1 MRKRTFTAI
10 INALA
15 LAACAT
21 LQPLAATAQES
32 GGMVSLSNQSG
43 RVSVKLERG
52 SRVSISNRYGRITI
66 TGWDR
71 DTVEASASSSR
82 GAEAVQIDMTA
93 DPQSHSTLSL
103 AVVGR
108 NRGAV
113 GGLYG
118 AASPTCLDT
127 KTGALVPCAG
137 FGTTAPKPNPNPNPN
152 PKPGPATAPPPQAK
166 DEAREREREREKQE
180 MKDKIKEGA
189 KNGTI
194 VVPMPTVTVE
204 MPNIVVTA
212 PQAPQPAR
220 PPAQPRAVGSGSGAG
235 VGSGVGSDSG
245 ITLDVK
251 VPRYAQLDA
260 IEARGGELNVSGIDG
275 PVSIMSGSSNINV
288 NHVGSLEV
296 RARGGEVN
304 VEDVGGLVYVVS
316 TSSEINVK
324 RSSGD
329 VRVTTINGNID
340 IQCVKGR
347 VDAGTSRGKITL
359 TNVGGDVEATTT
371 DSDINFTGAI
381 AQNGRYRLKSMEGH
395 VNMSIPDGSPG
406 FTANL
411 MSYNS
416 DAVSDFA
423 VRTSTPRPDSQAMR
437 RVEVRQGDGQ
447 AQITLDSFSQTVRL
461 SKLAPGAATACR

>member
-1 MRKRTFTAI
+1 MRKRTLSAI

-21 LQPLAATAQES
+21 LPPLRATAQEA
-32 GGMVSLSNQSG
+32 GGTVSLSNQSG

-71 DTVEASASSSR
+71 DTVEASAASSK
-82 GAEAVQIDMTA
+82 GAEAIQVEMTA
-93 DPQSHSTLSL
+93 DPQARSALSL
-103 AVVGR
+103 SVVGR
-108 NRGAV
+108 NRGA
-113 GGLYG
+113 GGGTL
-118 AASPTCLDT
+118 
-127 KTGALVPCAG
+127 
-137 FGTTAPKPNPNPNPN
+137 FGYPAPPAKPNPKPNP
-152 PKPGPATAPPPQAK
+152 APQSR
-166 DEAREREREREKQE
+166 DEAREREKQE
-180 MKDKIKEGA
+180 MKDRIKEAA
-189 KNGTI
+189 KNGVI
-194 VVPMPTVTVE
+194 LVP
-204 MPNIVVTA
+204 MPNIVIETPNVVVQV
-212 PQAPQPAR
+212 PQAPQP
-220 PPAQPRAVGSGSGAG
+220 PQPRGAG
-235 VGSGVGSDSG
+235 GGQDSG

-251 VPRYAQLDA
+251 VPRYAQLDS
-260 IEARGGELNVSGIDG
+260 IEVRAGDLNVSGIDG
-275 PVSIMSGSSNINV
+275 PVSIASGSSDINV
-288 NHVGSLEV
+288 SHVGSLEV
-296 RARGGEVN
+296 RARGGNVN

-329 VRVTTINGNID
+329 VRVTTINGDID

-395 VNMSIPDGSPG
+395 VRMAIPDGSPG

-416 DAVSDFA
+416 DALSDFA
-423 VRTSTPRPDSQAMR
+423 ARTSTPRPDSQAMR

-461 SKLAPGAATACR
+461 AKLAPGAAPACR

>member
-21 LQPLAATAQES
+21 LQPLVATAQEA
-32 GGMVSLSNQSG
+32 GGTVSLSNQSG

-71 DTVEASASSSR
+71 DTVEASATSSK
-82 GAEAVQIDMTA
+82 GAEAIQVDMTA
-93 DPQSHSTLSL
+93 DPQSRSALSL
-103 AVVGR
+103 SVVGR
-108 NRGAV
+108 NRGAG
-113 GGLYG
+113 GGLFG
-118 AASPTCLDT
+118 TATPPMCMDP
-127 KTGALVPCAG
+127 KTGVIVPCSGAS
-137 FGTTAPKPNPNPNPN
+137 APRAIPNPKPNP
-152 PKPGPATAPPPQAK
+152 APQAR
-166 DEAREREREREKQE
+166 DEAKEREKQE
-180 MKDKIKEGA
+180 MKDRIKEGA
-189 KNGTI
+189 RNGTI
-194 VVPMPTVTVE
+194 VVPMPNVVVE
-204 MPNIVVTA
+204 MPNIVITA
-212 PQAPQPAR
+212 PQAPQATQRQPT
-220 PPAQPRAVGSGSGAG
+220 PPRGTGGGSGMGG
-235 VGSGVGSDSG
+235 GQDSG

-260 IEARGGELNVSGIDG
+260 IEVRAGDLNVSGIDG
-275 PVSIMSGSSNINV
+275 PVSIMSGSSDINV
-288 NHVGSLEV
+288 SHVGSLEV
-296 RARGGEVN
+296 RARGGDVN
-304 VEDVGGLVYVVS
+304 VEDVDGLVYVVS
-316 TSSEINVK
+316 TSSEITVK

-329 VRVTTINGNID
+329 VRVTTINGDIA

-371 DSDINFTGAI
+371 DSDINFTGPI

-395 VNMSIPDGSPG
+395 VFMSIPDGSPG

-416 DAVSDFA
+416 DATSDFA

-461 SKLAPGAATACR
+461 TKLAPGAAPACR

>member
-15 LAACAT
+15 LAACAM
-21 LQPLAATAQES
+21 LQPLAATAQEGS
-32 GGMVSLSNQSG
+32 GGTVSLSNQSG

-71 DTVEASASSSR
+71 DTVEASASSSK
-82 GAEAVQIDMTA
+82 GAEAIQVDMTA
-93 DPQSHSTLSL
+93 DPQSRGALSL
-103 AVVGR
+103 SVVGR
-108 NRGAV
+108 RGAS
-113 GGLYG
+113 GGTLFGYPAP
-118 AASPTCLDT
+118 AAPPARPS
-127 KTGALVPCAG
+127 
-137 FGTTAPKPNPNPNPN
+137 PNPNPNPA
-152 PKPGPATAPPPQAK
+152 PAPAPPAR
-166 DEAREREREREKQE
+166 DESREREREREKQE
-180 MKDKIKEGA
+180 MKDKIKDAA
-189 KNGTI
+189 KNGVI
-194 VVPMPTVTVE
+194 LVPMPT
-204 MPNIVVTA
+204 IVVETPNVIVRM
-212 PQAPQPAR
+212 PQAPQPAQPR
-220 PPAQPRAVGSGSGAG
+220 PPAPARGMGGGQ
-235 VGSGVGSDSG
+235 DSG

-260 IEARGGELNVSGIDG
+260 IEARAGDLNVSGIDG
-275 PVSIMSGSSNINV
+275 PVSIMSGSSDINV
-288 NHVGSLEV
+288 SHVGSLEV
-296 RARGGEVN
+296 RARGGNVN

-329 VRVTTINGNID
+329 VRVTTINGDID
-340 IQCVKGR
+340 IECVKGR

-395 VNMSIPDGSPG
+395 VRMSIPDGSPG

-416 DAVSDFA
+416 DAVSDFT

-461 SKLAPGAATACR
+461 AKLAPGAAPACR

>member
-21 LQPLAATAQES
+21 LQPAAATAQEA
-32 GGMVSLSNQSG
+32 GGTVSLSNQSG

-71 DTVEASASSSR
+71 DTVEASATSSK
-82 GAEAVQIDMTA
+82 GAEAIQVDMTA
-93 DPQSHSTLSL
+93 DPQSRSALSL
-103 AVVGR
+103 SVVGR
-108 NRGAV
+108 NRGASG
-113 GGLYG
+113 GGLFG
-118 AASPTCLDT
+118 TTTPMCMDT
-127 KTGALVPCAG
+127 KTGAIVPCNGSGAPRA
-137 FGTTAPKPNPNPNPN
+137 TPKPNPNP
-152 PKPGPATAPPPQAK
+152 APQAR
-166 DEAREREREREKQE
+166 DEAKEREKQE
-180 MKDKIKEGA
+180 MKDRIKEGA

-194 VVPMPTVTVE
+194 VVPMPNVVVE

-212 PQAPQPAR
+212 PQAPQPR
-220 PPAQPRAVGSGSGAG
+220 PPAPPRGGSGAG
-235 VGSGVGSDSG
+235 GGQDSG

-260 IEARGGELNVSGIDG
+260 IEVRAGDLNVSGIDG
-275 PVSIMSGSSNINV
+275 PVSIMSGSSDINV
-288 NHVGSLEV
+288 SHVGSLEV
-296 RARGGEVN
+296 RARGGDVN

-316 TSSEINVK
+316 TSSEISVK

-329 VRVTTINGNID
+329 VRVTTINGD
-340 IQCVKGR
+340 IAIECVKGR

-395 VNMSIPDGSPG
+395 VFMSIPDSSPG

-416 DAVSDFA
+416 DAVSDFV

-437 RVEVRQGDGQ
+437 RVEIRQGDGQ

-461 SKLAPGAATACR
+461 AKLAPGAAPACR

>member
-15 LAACAT
+15 LSACAT
-21 LQPLAATAQES
+21 LRPLGATAQEA
-32 GGMVSLSNQSG
+32 GGTVSLSNQSG

-71 DTVEASASSSR
+71 DTVEASATSSK
-82 GAEAVQIDMTA
+82 GAEAIQVDMTA
-93 DPQSHSTLSL
+93 DPQSRSALSL
-103 AVVGR
+103 SVVGR
-108 NRGAV
+108 RGA
-113 GGLYG
+113 GGGSIYYP
-118 AASPTCLDT
+118 APAAPPARTSPPASP
-127 KTGALVPCAG
+127 
-137 FGTTAPKPNPNPNPN
+137 AP
-152 PKPGPATAPPPQAK
+152 APEAK
-166 DEAREREREREKQE
+166 GEGRERERQE
-180 MKDKIKEGA
+180 MRDKIKEAA
-189 KNGTI
+189 KNGVI
-194 VVPMPTVTVE
+194 LVPMPSIVVETPSVTVQ
-204 MPNIVVTA
+204 V
-212 PQAPQPAR
+212 PQQPPQPTQPKQPTPGAR
-220 PPAQPRAVGSGSGAG
+220 GTGSGAG
-235 VGSGVGSDSG
+235 GGQDSG

-251 VPRYAQLDA
+251 VPRYAQLEA
-260 IEARGGELNVSGIDG
+260 IEVRAGDLNVSGIDG
-275 PVSIMSGSSNINV
+275 PVSIMSGSSDINV
-288 NHVGSLEV
+288 SHVGSLEV
-296 RARGGEVN
+296 RARGGNVN

-316 TSSEINVK
+316 TSSEINVR

-329 VRVTTINGNID
+329 VRVTTINGD
-340 IQCVKGR
+340 IEIECVKGR

-371 DSDINFTGAI
+371 DSDINFKGSI

-395 VNMSIPDGSPG
+395 VVMAIPDGSPG

-416 DAVSDFA
+416 DAVSDFV

-461 SKLAPGAATACR
+461 TKLAPGAATACR

>member
-1 MRKRTFTAI
+1 MCKRTFTSI

-21 LQPLAATAQES
+21 LQPLAAAAQE
-32 GGMVSLSNQSG
+32 GGGGTVSLSNQSG

-71 DTVEASASSSR
+71 DTVEASATSSK
-82 GAEAVQIDMTA
+82 GAEAIQVDMTA
-93 DPQSHSTLSL
+93 DPQSRSALSL

-108 NRGAV
+108 NRGGNNPFIYAPTPAQAPAPRP
-113 GGLYG
+113 G
-118 AASPTCLDT
+118 A
-127 KTGALVPCAG
+127 
-137 FGTTAPKPNPNPNPN
+137 NPNPNTNSAP
-152 PKPGPATAPPPQAK
+152 APPAR

-180 MKDKIKEGA
+180 TKEMKDRIKDAA
-189 KNGTI
+189 KNGVI
-194 VVPMPTVTVE
+194 LVPMPTVVVE
-204 MPNIVVTA
+204 TPNVVIR
-212 PQAPQPAR
+212 APQP
-220 PPAQPRAVGSGSGAG
+220 PQPAQPKQPTPGARGAG
-235 VGSGVGSDSG
+235 AGGGQQDSG

-260 IEARGGELNVSGIDG
+260 IEARGGDLNVSGIDG
-275 PVSIMSGSSNINV
+275 PVSITSGSSDINV
-288 NHVGSLEV
+288 SHVGSLEV
-296 RARGGEVN
+296 RARGGNVN
-304 VEDVGGLVYVVS
+304 VEDVDGLVYVVS
-316 TSSEINVK
+316 TSSEINVR

-329 VRVTTINGNID
+329 VRVTTINGD
-340 IQCVKGR
+340 IGVECVKGR

-371 DSDINFTGAI
+371 DSDINFTGSI
-381 AQNGRYRLKSMEGH
+381 AQNGRYRLKSMEGR
-395 VNMSIPDGSPG
+395 VVMSIPDGSPG

-423 VRTSTPRPDSQAMR
+423 ARASTPRPDSQAMR
-437 RVEVRQGDGQ
+437 RVEIRQGDGQ

-461 SKLAPGAATACR
+461 VKLAPGAATACR

>member
-21 LQPLAATAQES
+21 LQPLAATAQEAS
-32 GGMVSLSNQSG
+32 GTVSLSNQSG

-82 GAEAVQIDMTA
+82 GAEAVQVDMTA

-103 AVVGR
+103 SVVGR
-108 NRGAV
+108 RGAS
-113 GGLYG
+113 GGTLFGYPAP
-118 AASPTCLDT
+118 AAPP
-127 KTGALVPCAG
+127 AR
-137 FGTTAPKPNPNPNPN
+137 PNPNPNPN
-152 PKPGPATAPPPQAK
+152 PAPQAS
-166 DEAREREREREKQE
+166 DEARERAKQD

-194 VVPMPTVTVE
+194 VVPMPNVVVE
-204 MPNIVVTA
+204 MPNIVITT
-212 PQAPQPAR
+212 PQAPQPAQ
-220 PPAQPRAVGSGSGAG
+220 PKQPRPAGSGAG
-235 VGSGVGSDSG
+235 AGGGSGAGSGSDSG

-260 IEARGGELNVSGIDG
+260 IEARAGELNVSGIDG

-416 DAVSDFA
+416 DAVSDFV

-461 SKLAPGAATACR
+461 AKLAPGASTACR

>member
-21 LQPLAATAQES
+21 LQPPAAAAQEA
-32 GGMVSLSNQSG
+32 GGTVSLSNQSG
-43 RVSVKLERG
+43 RISVKLERG

-71 DTVEASASSSR
+71 DTVEASATSSK
-82 GAEAVQIDMTA
+82 GAEAVQVSMTA
-93 DPQSHSTLSL
+93 DPQSRSTLAL

-108 NRGAV
+108 RGA
-113 GGLYG
+113 GGGTIYYPAP
-118 AASPTCLDT
+118 AAPPARPSPTSN
-127 KTGALVPCAG
+127 P
-137 FGTTAPKPNPNPNPN
+137 APA
-152 PKPGPATAPPPQAK
+152 PGPRG
-166 DEAREREREREKQE
+166 EGRERERQE
-180 MKDKIKEGA
+180 VKDKIKEAA
-189 KNGTI
+189 KNGVI
-194 VVPMPTVTVE
+194 LVPMPSVVVQTPGVT
-204 MPNIVVTA
+204 I
-212 PQAPQPAR
+212 QAPQGTQPAT
-220 PPAQPRAVGSGSGAG
+220 AKQPTPGARGAGGGSGTVVGAARAG
-235 VGSGVGSDSG
+235 GEDSG

-260 IEARGGELNVSGIDG
+260 IEVRAGALNVSGIDG
-275 PVSIMSGSSNINV
+275 PVSVVSGSSDINV
-288 NHVGSLEV
+288 SHVGSLEL
-296 RARGGEVN
+296 RARGGNVN

-316 TSSEINVK
+316 TSSEINVR

-329 VRVTTINGNID
+329 VRVTTINGNIGVE
-340 IQCVKGR
+340 CVKGR

-371 DSDINFTGAI
+371 DSDINFTGSI

-395 VNMSIPDGSPG
+395 VIMAIPDGSPG

-416 DAVSDFA
+416 DAVSDFV
-423 VRTSTPRPDSQAMR
+423 VRASTPRPDSQAMR

-461 SKLAPGAATACR
+461 SKLAPGAAPACR